1 MNRIKT
7 LPRRAWLTWIL
18 LAETAVIFSLI
29 SLALDS
35 WNGVGWNAT
44 PALFLL
50 NTLPVFLTLAVLWLA
65 TGQAW
70 LACLITGTLHFLL
83 TGANYFKLLFR
94 DDPMVW
100 GDLHRLREGI
110 EMSAQYDVRFTP
122 LMWGWIAFIAG
133 MSLILLLLGRGRP
146 GPLGRL
152 LGLTACGLALVI
164 CFYDVCPDNDR
175 YSALVADHAG
185 NRTEA
190 YAACGVVYPFL
201 HSAGDYMGL
210 TRRFDAQA
218 GKEVMDRYEDADIPA
233 DRRVNLIGIQLEAYA
248 DFSVFDV
255 DGLSEDV
262 YRPFHQLLEESYH
275 GDLITD
281 IFAGGTTETEWAV
294 LTGGNIHGDFKV
306 KTDSVAWY
314 MKDQGY
320 TVNGSHPCRD
330 WFYDRKH
337 VNPNLGLEDY
347 LFTDNYYYQFIA
359 PGVDVAYD
367 DVFFPDLME
376 RLDAYFRENDAPLFS
391 FNVTYQG
398 HGPYNMEK
406 VYWGDQYCTG
416 DYPRRVRNALNNY
429 FHVIQNTNENLARFT
444 EYLDG
449 LEEPVVLFLYGDHKP
464 WMGNAGA
471 FYANLGISLDT
482 STEEGFRNYYTTF
495 YLVWANQ
502 AAKTA
507 VNWDLTGQGPD
518 LSPCFL
524 MDHVFR
530 LCGWEGSAYM
540 QAQRETAVGVPVLH
554 TTGWVEETDGVL
566 STEISPAGQ
575 SLIERFQNVSL
586 YDRHR
591 FDPGR
596 GGGS

>member
-1 MNRIKT
+1 MHWIKQ
-7 LPRRAWLTWIL
+7 LPRRTWLTWVL

-29 SLALDS
+29 SLALVR

-44 PALFLL
+44 LPLFLL
-50 NTLPVFLTLAVLWLA
+50 NTLPVFLVLAMIWLA
-65 TGQAW
+65 SGQAW
-70 LACLITGTLHFLL
+70 LACLLTGTLLFLL

-100 GDLHRLREGI
+100 ADLHHLREGI
-110 EMSAQYDVRFTP
+110 RMTSQYDVRFTP
-122 LMWGWIAFIAG
+122 LMWGWIGFILG
-133 MSLILLLLGRGRP
+133 MTVVLFLLGRGVP
-146 GPLGRL
+146 GPVVRL
-152 LGLTACGLALVI
+152 LCLTACGMTLLV
-164 CFYDVCPDNDR
+164 CFYNLYPDNGR
-175 YSALVADHAG
+175 YSALAGDHAG
-185 NRTEA
+185 SQTEA

-201 HSAGDYMGL
+201 HSAGEYMGL
-210 TRRFDAQA
+210 SEQYDAAA
-218 GKEVMDRYEDADIPA
+218 GKAVMDRYADAEIPP

-248 DFSVFDV
+248 DFSVYDI

-262 YRPFHQLLEESYH
+262 YRPFRELQEKSFWGE
-275 GDLITD
+275 LITD

-294 LTGGNIHGDFKV
+294 LTGGNRHDDFKV

-337 VNPNLGLEDY
+337 VNPNLGLGDY
-347 LFTDNYYYQFIA
+347 LYTDNYYYQFIE
-359 PGVDVAYD
+359 PGEDVAYD
-367 DVFFPDLME
+367 DLFFQDLE
-376 RLDAYFRENDAPLFS
+376 QRLDDYFAENEAPLFS

-398 HGPYNMEK
+398 HGPYNTD
-406 VYWGDQYCTG
+406 VYYWGDEFCTG
-416 DYPRRVRNALNNY
+416 NYARRLRCALNNY
-429 FHVIQNTNENLARFT
+429 FYVIQNTGENLVRFV

-471 FYANLGISLDT
+471 FYADLGISLDV
-482 STEEGFRNYYTTF
+482 STEEGFRNYYSTF

-502 AAKTA
+502 AAKETLDWEA
-507 VNWDLTGQGPD
+507 AGQGPD

-524 MDHVFR
+524 MDQVFR

-540 QAQRETAVGVPVLH
+540 QAQRDIAKALPVLH
-554 TTGWVEETDGVL
+554 TTGWVEEDGVL
-566 STEISPAGQ
+566 SPQPSPAAKAMT
-575 SLIERFQNVSL
+575 ERFQNVSL

-591 FDPGR
+591 FDGQSP
-596 GGGS
+596 

>member
-1 MNRIKT
+1 MHWIKQ
-7 LPRRAWLTWIL
+7 LPRRTWLTWVL

-29 SLALDS
+29 SLALVN

-44 PALFLL
+44 LPLFLL
-50 NTLPVFLTLAVLWLA
+50 NTLPVFLVLALIWMA

-100 GDLHRLREGI
+100 ADLHRLREGI
-110 EMSAQYDVRFTP
+110 RMSAQYNVRFTP
-122 LMWGWIAFIAG
+122 LMWGWIAFILA
-133 MSLILLLLGRGRP
+133 MTVVLFLLGRGAP

-152 LGLTACGLALVI
+152 LCLTAFGLALLV
-164 CFYDVCPDNDR
+164 CFYDLYPDNER
-175 YSALVADHAG
+175 YSALAGDHAG
-185 NRTEA
+185 SQTEA

-201 HSAGDYMGL
+201 HSAGEYMG
-210 TRRFDAQA
+210 RDQYDAAA
-218 GKEVMDRYEDADIPA
+218 GKAVMERYADAEIPA
-233 DRRVNLIGIQLEAYA
+233 DRRVNLIGIQLEAFA
-248 DFSVFDV
+248 DFSLYDI
-255 DGLSEDV
+255 DGLSEEV
-262 YRPFHQLLEESYH
+262 YRPFHELQEKSYS
-275 GDLITD
+275 GALITD

-294 LTGGNIHGDFKV
+294 LTGGNIHDDFKV

-347 LFTDNYYYQFIA
+347 LFTDNYYYQFIE
-359 PGVDVAYD
+359 PGEDVAYD
-367 DVFFPDLME
+367 DVFFPDLAR
-376 RLDAYFRENDAPLFS
+376 RLDDYFAENDAPLFS

-398 HGPYNMEK
+398 HGPYNMEQY
-406 VYWGDQYCTG
+406 YWGDQFCTG
-416 DYPRRVRNALNNY
+416 DYARRLRCALNNY
-429 FHVIQNTNENLARFT
+429 FYVIQNTGENLARFV
-444 EYLDG
+444 EHLDG
-449 LEEPVVLFLYGDHKP
+449 LEEPVVLFVYGDHKP

-482 STEEGFRNYYTTF
+482 SSEEGFRNYYSTF

-502 AAKTA
+502 AARKTLD
-507 VNWDLTGQGPD
+507 WDVTGQGPD

-540 QAQRETAVGVPVLH
+540 QAQRDIAKAVPVLH
-554 TTGWVEETDGVL
+554 TTGWVEEDGVL
-566 STEISPAGQ
+566 TNEPSPSAKAMA
-575 SLIERFQNVSL
+575 ERFQNVSL

-591 FDPGR
+591 FDGQNP
-596 GGGS
+596 